1 MVAAPNQV
9 AHPVDSAGR
18 FASLNFDEVETG
30 ILYADEAFDL
40 QVVEVP
46 ETRGVEVEV
55 EVEVEV
61 GDVADVLHFEA
72 GVGALSEVESLVE
85 VEILS
90 EVEILAEVESL
101 AFAVERR
108 PHW

>member
-55 EVEVEV
+55 EVEV
-61 GDVADVLHFEA
+61 GDVADVLHSEA

-90 EVEILAEVESL
+90 EVEMLT
-101 AFAVERR
+101 FAVERR